1 MSAFCNLLASGFKI
15 LEYVKFSFVLCN
27 DESNDMFFQ
36 LFLAKR
42 MEQLQA
48 VKNILSLGN

>member
-1 MSAFCNLLASGFKI
+1 MKI
-15 LEYVKFSFVLCN
+15 GHILSNIFSFGVGG
-27 DESNDMFFQ
+27 DDTAESFLQ

-48 VKNILSLGN
+48 VKNILMLGE